1 MKKLLL
7 FALSLCF
14 VLHVQAQ
21 KDTLGLNYILKSPLL
36 EARFKQLIVDLASKT
51 PIQDAVQTKEK
62 ISDYQIANARA
73 QWLSHV
79 TFFTNLNEN
88 SFNRNST
95 YYNPN
100 NPNDPKNDN
109 NKNNYYPT
117 YNLGLAFSLG
127 DFFTTPRS
135 VKIAQAQKKLFDAE
149 RQADLR
155 SSKNKVLIEYE
166 NFIATKKLFELH
178 LPLLEEALNNFQSTE
193 KKFAAG
199 EVAIEVY
206 SAAYKAYNVEMV
218 QNVKLVRD
226 MNQAK
231 IDLETSINMPL
242 ENAIQLMNK

>member
-21 KDTLGLNYILKSPLL
+21 KDSLGLNNILKSPVL
-36 EARFKQLIVDLASKT
+36 EARFKQLLIDLASKT
-51 PIQDAVQTKEK
+51 PIQDAVETKEK
-62 ISDYQIANARA
+62 ISDYQIANARS
-73 QWLSHV
+73 QWLTHV

-88 SFNRNST
+88 SFNRNNT
-95 YYNPN
+95 YYN

-117 YNLGLAFSLG
+117 YNLGLAFTLG
-127 DFFTTPRS
+127 DFFTTPRN
-135 VKIAQAQKKLFDAE
+135 VKIAQAQKKLYEAE

-155 SSKNKVLIEYE
+155 GSRNKVLTDYE
-166 NFIATKKLFELH
+166 IFVATKKLFELH
-178 LPLLEEALNNFQSTE
+178 LPLLEEALNNFQSVE

-199 EVAIEVY
+199 EVTLEVY
-206 SAAYKAYNVEMV
+206 SAAYKSYNVEMV
-218 QNVKLVRD
+218 QNVKLTRD

-231 IDLETSINMPL
+231 IDLESSINMPL
-242 ENAIQLMNK
+242 EAAIQLMSK